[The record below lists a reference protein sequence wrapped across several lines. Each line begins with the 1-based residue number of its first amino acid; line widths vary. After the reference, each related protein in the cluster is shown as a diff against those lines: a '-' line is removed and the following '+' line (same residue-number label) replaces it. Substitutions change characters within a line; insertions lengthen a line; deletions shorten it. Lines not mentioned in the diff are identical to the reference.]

1 MPSLAL
7 GINLPRRAAA
17 GNAYVAGFDYNAN
30 NPIPFV
36 ERFTPTVYV
45 PPPILTAPT
54 TQTAIID
61 GVSSASPTSVTKTIP
76 ISVAT
81 GDWLLIAA
89 VHRKDGTLNCSIGT
103 ALGPQAS
110 DFANHEMA
118 VWKYQVTGSD
128 VPGTTTF
135 TISSTSTFTN
145 FSTCVVPVTGSGGV
159 DDEAGPGN
167 YGAFGNTLVA
177 PSTTST
183 QANSVAV
190 CFVSA
195 IAGGPFTPQAGA
207 VEIAEA
213 TTGTA
218 GLYAFSYLQE
228 TAGVVGTL
236 TATIDGGGSSN
247 HYGCTILMQG
257 T

>member
-1 MPSLAL
+1 MRSPLASPL
-7 GINLPRRAAA
+7 AGLRSGISTGAVA
-17 GNAYVAGFDYNAN
+17 AYVVPAE
-30 NPIPFV
+30 PI
-36 ERFTPTVYV
+36 
-45 PPPILTAPT
+45 TAPT
-54 TQTAIID
+54 IETAVVDGILGSGTTSRIINIP
-61 GVSSASPTSVTKTIP
+61 SSVT
-76 ISVAT
+76 T

-89 VHRKDGTLNCSIGT
+89 VHRQDGTLSSSIGT
-103 ALGPQAS
+103 QVGSQAS
-110 DFANHEMA
+110 DFVNHEMA

-135 TISSTSTFTN
+135 TVSSTSSFTALAI
-145 FSTCVVPVTGSGGV
+145 CVVPVTGSGGV
-159 DDEAGPGN
+159 DDEAGPGSFGP
-167 YGAFGNTLVA
+167 YGETLTA

-195 IAGGPFTPQAGA
+195 NANDMYTPQAGA

-213 TTGTA
+213 TLATA

-236 TATIDGGGSSN
+236 TATSDNDKESN

>member
-1 MPSLAL
+1 M
-7 GINLPRRAAA
+7 A
-17 GNAYVAGFDYNAN
+17 GYLTNSA
-30 NPIPFV
+30 NPIPIV
-36 ERFTPTVYV
+36 QRLTPTLVV
-45 PPPILTAPT
+45 PAVPVTAPT
-54 TQTAIID
+54 IGTALID
-61 GVSSASPTSVTKTIP
+61 GVSSSASTSVTETIP
-76 ISVAT
+76 ASVTT

-103 ALGPQAS
+103 AIGPQAS

-236 TATIDGGGSSN
+236 TATIDGGGTTN